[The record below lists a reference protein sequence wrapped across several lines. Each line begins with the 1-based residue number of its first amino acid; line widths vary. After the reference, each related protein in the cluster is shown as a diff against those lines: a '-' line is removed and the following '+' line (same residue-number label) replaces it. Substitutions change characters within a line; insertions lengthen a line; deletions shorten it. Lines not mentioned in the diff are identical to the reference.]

1 MSEKAE
7 ILKLQTSENECEDK
21 KIVRLDSGRQ
31 VLVRSDQEAEYI
43 EITEPNGE
51 FTLKVRMTDDGPV
64 VSVHGARLELKSSE
78 TIALEAKKI
87 AIRAEEEAVFE
98 SKGSLDMDAKKK
110 MNIQCDD
117 DVKLVGKIIH
127 LN

>member
-1 MSEKAE
+1 M
-7 ILKLQTSENECEDK
+7 
-21 KIVRLDSGRQ
+21 RLDSGRQ

-43 EITEPNGE
+43 EIMEPNGE
-51 FTLKVRMTDDGPV
+51 ITLKVRMTDDGPV
-64 VSVHGARLELKSSE
+64 VSVHGARLELTSSE

-98 SKGSLDMDAKKK
+98 SKGRLDMDAKKK

-117 DVKLVGKIIH
+117 DIKLVGKIIH